1 MERSVKKS
9 FDHCFLAFAST
20 KLLLFLVSFPQY
32 LPKMLAR
39 LTVFFH
45 CHRLVPSS
53 KCKSTSRCRSMAHQ
67 VTFSGHRGANMRCLH
82 GSAKKHK
89 PQQNYLQVFTMDLLT
104 VHWHWEQFGNFMHA
118 HESWKHNPAMQLLP
132 WVHGKNPRPTC
143 LSFTWSITHAAIHFQ
158 VQLNN

>member
-32 LPKMLAR
+32 LPKILAR

-53 KCKSTSRCRSMAHQ
+53 KCKSTSRCRSMAHH

-82 GSAKKHK
+82 GSAKK
-89 PQQNYLQVFTMDLLT
+89 NT
-104 VHWHWEQFGNFMHA
+104 N
-118 HESWKHNPAMQLLP
+118 HNRTTYRCLP
-132 WVHGKNPRPTC
+132 WICLQYIDTESNLETSCMHIEAGNTILHCNCFLGSAWKNSQAH
-143 LSFTWSITHAAIHFQ
+143 LSPSHDGQAPMQPSTSKF
-158 VQLNN
+158 N